1 MLEGSLGGH
10 GRALGRLLRAGD
22 HALAGEG
29 EGLGKSSHGDG
40 VPWNDFKD
48 KKVAVLASK
57 ICQLE
62 ERIPTSF
69 SFMTKYSYPTFALL
83 KT

>member
-1 MLEGSLGGH
+1 VLEASLGDH

-40 VPWNDFKD
+40 VPWNDGTD
-48 KKVAVLASK
+48 KKWL
-57 ICQLE
+57 
-62 ERIPTSF
+62 F
-69 SFMTKYSYPTFALL
+69 SVHGYANWKKEFHFFFPLL
-83 KT
+83 FL